1 MWYDKCLEI
10 IKAFGNA
17 FLNVLNSEVFCTVL
31 SGVLVFIISQFVLEL
46 VIKPRVK
53 YKETLS
59 KILYSLTYYAD
70 VISNPMVVST
80 DKEKQKKDFDS
91 FKDSK
96 YSLASDELR
105 KLGSEIKT
113 YSFKKKRNNHISKE
127 LIFLSN
133 SLWNYENTTSI
144 KEGINSTHLHDL
156 LDYISNNMSEGKH
169 KK

>member
-70 VISNPMVVST
+70 VISNPLKASQEKT
-80 DKEKQKKDFDS
+80 KEDFDC
-91 FKDSK
+91 FNNSK
-96 YSLASDELR
+96 YALASDELR
-105 KLGSEIKT
+105 KLGSEIRAFP
-113 YSFKKKRNNHISKE
+113 FKKKMNQHISQE
-127 LIFLSN
+127 LILLSN
-133 SLWNYENTTSI
+133 SLWEYKNSTTS
-144 KEGINSTHLHDL
+144 KKDRNSTHLRDL
-156 LDYISNNMSEGKH
+156 QDFILNRGKKT